1 MRVIAGTAR
10 HLPLKA
16 PEGLETRPTIDRT
29 KETLFNILQPYL
41 AGSDF
46 LDLVAGSGAI
56 GIEALSRGARNCY
69 FIEQKA
75 EAQKCIV
82 ENLKF
87 TKLIDKARLVRGD
100 VFTELIRLKSEGRK
114 FDFIFMDPPYDHEY
128 EKKVLEI
135 LADGVLL
142 KDDTWIIVEASLA
155 TDFSYVEEL
164 GYETVKE
171 KNYKTNRHIIFRP
184 VVKE

>member
-46 LDLVAGSGAI
+46 LDLFAGSGAI

-82 ENLKF
+82 ERAELKTLTTPSTTPYEQWRLF
-87 TKLIDKARLVRGD
+87 ANMQQSGTLIQTR
-100 VFTELIRLKSEGRK
+100 
-114 FDFIFMDPPYDHEY
+114 
-128 EKKVLEI
+128 
-135 LADGVLL
+135 
-142 KDDTWIIVEASLA
+142 
-155 TDFSYVEEL
+155 
-164 GYETVKE
+164 
-171 KNYKTNRHIIFRP
+171 
-184 VVKE
+184 